1 MQPEAAEQARAR
13 LSQIEGV
20 DRVIIDPA
28 SGEVA
33 LICHQPIQ
41 RHQVEE
47 DARAILQE
55 VAGDDAS
62 HTIEVT
68 YRAEHRER
76 ARVRFGE
83 IRRVLRGKNVQ
94 VEVDLEWGDAIFH
107 GNATGELGFAVEL
120 RTAAQAT
127 LSALSTLLD
136 SELDLRLAGVKQV
149 RSFDAELIVVSL
161 YAVEDPSR
169 KFVGAVVTGPEP
181 LRSASVAVLSA
192 LNRLLGNY
200 LSRP

>member
-1 MQPEAAEQARAR
+1 MDAEAAEQARAR
-13 LSQIEGV
+13 LARIEGV
-20 DRVIIDPA
+20 DRVLIDAA

-41 RHQVEE
+41 RHHVEE
-47 DARAILQE
+47 EARAILDE
-55 VAGDDAS
+55 VASADPS
-62 HTIEVT
+62 PVIEIT

-83 IRRVLRGKNVQ
+83 LRRLARGGSVQ
-94 VEVDLEWGDAIFH
+94 IEVDLEWGDTHHH
-107 GNATGELGFAVEL
+107 GSATGELGGALEM

-127 LSALSTLLD
+127 LAALSTLLE
-136 SELDLRLAGVKQV
+136 SEIDLRLAGVKQV
-149 RSFDAELIVVSL
+149 RSFDAELVVVSL
-161 YAVEDPSR
+161 YAAEDPSR

-181 LRSASVAVLSA
+181 LRSACIAVLSA